1 MQVKGK
7 VKRATP
13 EDKQRFYGM
22 ALWMADQRG
31 YKPGWAANLYRKKLG
46 VWPRGLDQRR
56 IPADGDFLNFE
67 KSQRIAWA
75 KRQAKDGEA
84 RA

>member
-7 VKRATP
+7 VKRATQ
-13 EDKQRFYGM
+13 EDKQRLYSM

-31 YKPGWAANLYRKKLG
+31 YKPGWAANLYSKKLG
-46 VWPRGLDQRR
+46 VWPRGLNDRR
-56 IPADGDFLNFE
+56 VPADGDFLNFE
-67 KSQRIAWA
+67 KAQRIAWA
-75 KRQAKDGEA
+75 KRQSKDVEA